1 MPPASYGL
9 DVLDVL
15 GFEEKE
21 LNQVVGMKKLAPY
34 REDGGLSRPNFGKL
48 RELKQQQP
56 VQKATRHSANDPKR
70 RKANDRPRRVA
81 GADAD
86 RMMRVHV
93 QLSTAAPSEKEVDD
107 VDHDEQL
114 RQKRLES
121 YAPLTLRRP
130 TVGQSQSLSHTKPR
144 KLSMSR
150 DGSGVAISASTV
162 TNTTRAQKKNLRRA
176 EKRRLRRSAPA

>member
-1 MPPASYGL
+1 VSYGL

-15 GFEEKE
+15 GFDEKD

-34 REDGGLSRPNFGKL
+34 REDGGVARPNFGKL
-48 RELKQQQP
+48 RELKKQQP
-56 VQKATRHSANDPKR
+56 VQKAARPPANGPKR
-70 RKANDRPRRVA
+70 RKPTEQSNRTVE
-81 GADAD
+81 ADAD
-86 RMMRVHV
+86 M
-93 QLSTAAPSEKEVDD
+93 QPSTAAPSEQEVDD

-130 TVGQSQSLSHTKPR
+130 AVGQSRSMSRTKPR
-144 KLSMSR
+144 RPSLSG
-150 DGSGVAISASTV
+150 DGSGGGSSASPA
-162 TNTTRAQKKNLRRA
+162 TNITRAKRKNLRRT